1 MEEAE
6 LNNFIK
12 QIGNRIKELRLE
24 KNMTQLDLAIAS
36 NIDERQI
43 QRLEASHTSPTIKT
57 LYKVAKGLGVEVSTL
72 FLLSKNFK
80 TEK

>member
-1 MEEAE
+1 MEEIE
-6 LNNFIK
+6 LKEFIK
-12 QIGNRIKELRLE
+12 KIGIRIRKLRLE

-57 LYKVAKGLGVEVSTL
+57 LYKVARGLDVEVYF
-72 FLLSKNFK
+72 FLKF
-80 TEK
+80 TD

>member
-1 MEEAE
+1 MEETE

-24 KNMTQLDLAIAS
+24 KNMTQLDLAVAS

-43 QRLEASHTSPTIKT
+43 QCLEASHTSPTIKT
-57 LYKVAKGLGVEVSTL
+57 LYKVAKGLNVEVY
-72 FLLSKNFK
+72 LLLKFI
-80 TEK
+80 T